1 MKDKEKQNLNE
12 IMIATNLDKEDLEDS
27 GINIF
32 KSDDFEGK
40 KAICKL
46 KKKKKNEINNKDIN
60 NDLIETMN
68 YHD

>member
-32 KSDDFEGK
+32 KSDDLEEK
-40 KAICKL
+40 KEII
-46 KKKKKNEINNKDIN
+46 KKNKI
-60 NDLIETMN
+60 
-68 YHD
+68 

>member
-32 KSDDFEGK
+32 KSDDLEEK
-40 KAICKL
+40 KEITKL
-46 KKKKKNEINNKDIN
+46 KPEWKNEPTFDDLNN
-60 NDLIETMN
+60 EQASRE
-68 YHD
+68 YS